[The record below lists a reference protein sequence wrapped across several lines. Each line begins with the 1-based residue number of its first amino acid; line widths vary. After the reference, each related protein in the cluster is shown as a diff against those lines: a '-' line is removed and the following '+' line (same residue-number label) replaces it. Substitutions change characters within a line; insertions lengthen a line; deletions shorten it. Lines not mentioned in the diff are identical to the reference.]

1 MEIRMNNH
9 KQQNRNWRRLD
20 NTAKLFPVVSSENLT
35 NVFRVCVTLKDN
47 IDKDIL
53 QQALKE
59 VLPWFEGINVRLRR
73 GIFWYYFE
81 TKKKV
86 PMIEKE
92 VTYPCKYLDPHAPGH
107 FLFRVSYYENRIN
120 LEVFHAIT
128 DGMGAIN
135 FLKELTYM
143 YLRLKQGE
151 TNLIPSNECILGV
164 EDSYI
169 KNYKK
174 RPTNMYPVKKAYLL
188 KGESLYLDT
197 VSIIH
202 GYVDL
207 PALKAK
213 CKEASVSISK
223 YVTALLLYCIY
234 EEYMNRQGDKHPV
247 VINLPVNLRSFF
259 DSTTTSNFFAVT
271 SVKFLFNGENH
282 TFEEVLAFVSKQ
294 MDETITKEHMEE
306 IISYNVSSEKR
317 WYIRMAP
324 LPIKWLILQFVFRRS
339 SRSCTTT
346 LSNLGAVK
354 VCKEF
359 ESEIENFHFLIGV
372 SKRQNM
378 KCGMCSYQDK
388 LIVTFSSVLKDTY
401 LQKAFFRAL
410 TKQGIPVTIESNG
423 VHNEKM

>member
-1 MEIRMNNH
+1 MKH
-9 KQQNRNWRRLD
+9 QKQPNRSWRRLD

-35 NVFRVCVTLKDN
+35 NVFRVSVTLKN
-47 IDKDIL
+47 KINKDIL
-53 QQALKE
+53 QQALTE

-81 TKKKV
+81 SKKKV
-86 PMIEKE
+86 PIIEKE
-92 VTYPCKYLDPHAPGH
+92 TTYPCKYLDPHAPGH

-120 LEVFHAIT
+120 FEVFHAIT
-128 DGMGAIN
+128 DGMGAMN
-135 FLKELTYM
+135 FLRELTYM
-143 YLRLKQGE
+143 YLRIERGE
-151 TNLIPSNECILGV
+151 TKLIPSKECILGV
-164 EDSYI
+164 EDSYV

-174 RPTNMYPVKKAYLL
+174 RPKSMYPVKKAFKL
-188 KGESLYLDT
+188 KGDTLYLDT
-197 VSIIH
+197 INIIH

-213 CKEASVSISK
+213 SKEYNVSITK
-223 YVTALLLYCIY
+223 YVVALLLYCIY

-282 TFEEVLAFVSKQ
+282 SFEEVLSFVHKQ
-294 MDETITKEHMEE
+294 MDETLTQKRMEE
-306 IISYNVSSEKR
+306 IISYNVSNEKK

-324 LPIKWLILQFVFRRS
+324 LPVKWLILQIVFRRS

-346 LSNLGAVK
+346 LSNLGAIHVLN
-354 VCKEF
+354 EF
-359 ESEIENFHFLIGV
+359 DSEIENFHFVIGV

-378 KCGMCSYQDK
+378 KCGICSYQDK

-423 VHNEKM
+423 VNHEKM

>member
-1 MEIRMNNH
+1 MRYP
-9 KQQNRNWRRLD
+9 KQQSRNWRRLD
-20 NTAKLFPVVSSENLT
+20 NTAKIFPVISSENLT
-35 NVFRVCVTLKDN
+35 NVFRVSATLKQK
-47 IDKDIL
+47 IKEDIL
-53 QQALKE
+53 QQALTE

-86 PMIEKE
+86 PCVEKE
-92 VTYPCKYLDPHAPGH
+92 ATYPCKYLDPKAPGH

-143 YLRLKQGE
+143 YLRIIKGN
-151 TNLIPSNECILGV
+151 THLIPSSDCILGV

-174 RPTNMYPVKKAYLL
+174 RPTTIYPVKKAFHLS
-188 KGESLYLDT
+188 GDTLYLDAIN
-197 VSIIH
+197 IIH

-207 PALKAK
+207 PALKKK
-213 CKEASVSISK
+213 CKESSVSITK
-223 YVTALLLYCIY
+223 YVISLLLYCIY
-234 EEYMNRQGDKHPV
+234 EEYTNGQGDKRPI

-271 SVKFLFNGENH
+271 SVKFLFSGEDH
-282 TFEEVLAFVSKQ
+282 TFQEVLSFVSKQ
-294 MDETITKEHMEE
+294 MDEMITKEWMEK
-306 IISYNVSSEKR
+306 IISYNVSNEKR

-346 LSNLGAVK
+346 LSNLGPICVA
-354 VCKEF
+354 KEF
-359 ESEIENFHFLIGV
+359 ESEIENFHFVIGV

-378 KCGMCSYQDK
+378 KCGICSYQNK

-401 LQKAFFRAL
+401 LQKAFFRTL

-423 VHNEKM
+423 ISHETM